1 MMTSRSRFIIDT
13 NILIDLHHGNALDAL
28 FQLPYLFIAPDVIIA
43 ELQEPDGRDL
53 LRKGLKSGE
62 LSGELVL
69 EVEQLSRYHAN
80 IAINDLFALV
90 LAASSQLI
98 LLTGDRRLRELAAKH
113 NVVVHGT
120 LWILDELVKT
130 GVLKPVEASFALRSM
145 LQFGCRLLWQIVRS
159 AFVFG
164 RVNNDTS
171 WVGRKKSIGN
181 VP

>member
-1 MMTSRSRFIIDT
+1 
-13 NILIDLHHGNALDAL
+13 
-28 FQLPYLFIAPDVIIA
+28 
-43 ELQEPDGRDL
+43 L

-69 EVEQLSRYHAN
+69 EVEQLSRYHPN
-80 IAINDLFALV
+80 IAVNDLFALV

-130 GVLKPVEASFALRSM
+130 GVLKSVEASFALRSM
-145 LQFGCRLLWQIVRS
+145 LQFGCRLPLADCQER
-159 AFVFG
+159 F
-164 RVNNDTS
+164 RVWES
-171 WVGRKKSIGN
+171 K
-181 VP
+181 